1 MYKKCEEILKE
12 LENEK
17 KIKVWWTF
25 KFPEKEELKLRLKDL
40 LETNVDEKYYL
51 SDKMI
56 KYIMSSGTKGYKK
69 NPEINPEIAKTLL
82 STMTKMHRA
91 GIDNY
96 VTDKC
101 IQIGKLDIKGYDC
114 IRRIYSDKGISPT
127 LTDMQGGNRQPKI
140 LELPCIAA
148 SRGRNPENPSDRTPG
163 IETEQRLEINNK
175 GTSNCIT
182 TVQKDNY
189 VIEKKYKLLIKNAT
203 KLGFLEAE
211 CGDGINISSR
221 MEKQRGNVQKGTI
234 QTITTSGGN
243 DRGVLLN
250 DYRIRKLTPKEC
262 WRLMGFSDEDFEKA
276 EKVPTSNTQLY
287 KEAGNSICVPVL
299 ERIFRQLFK

>member
-101 IQIGKLDIKGYDC
+101 IQIGKLDIKGHDC
-114 IRRIYSDKGISPT
+114 IKRVYSDKGISPT

-140 LELPCIAA
+140 LELLCIAA
-148 SRGRNPENPSDRTPG
+148 SRGRNPDNPLEESKEVINPLKGKTNYGWHFEQNVYDTNGCTRSLKAGEGSGNIPKAIISD
-163 IETEQRLEINNK
+163 I
-175 GTSNCIT
+175 
-182 TVQKDNY
+182 
-189 VIEKKYKLLIKNAT
+189 
-203 KLGFLEAE
+203 
-211 CGDGINISSR
+211 
-221 MEKQRGNVQKGTI
+221 
-234 QTITTSGGN
+234 
-243 DRGVLLN
+243 
-250 DYRIRKLTPKEC
+250 RIRKLTPKEC
-262 WRLMGFSDEDFEKA
+262 WRLMGFDDEDFEKA
-276 EKVPTSNTQLY
+276 KNVPTSNTQLY